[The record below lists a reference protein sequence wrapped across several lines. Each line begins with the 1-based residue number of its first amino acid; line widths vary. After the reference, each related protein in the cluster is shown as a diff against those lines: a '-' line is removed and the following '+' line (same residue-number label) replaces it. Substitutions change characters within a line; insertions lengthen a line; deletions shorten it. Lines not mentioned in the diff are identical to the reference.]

1 MFIRD
6 IQTTDWKAIHELINS
21 AFSSNESDEINVF
34 VSKLLTESVSPS
46 IKALVAERN
55 DEVVGFISCSPIYL
69 DSFESLTGYILAPL
83 AVSPSHQKKGVGSA
97 LVNSAI
103 NVLKENN
110 VDVLLVYGDPDYYNR
125 FGFITSDAECFV
137 PPYRLAYPTGWL
149 GMVLSER
156 CLPNHSVEFNCVEAL
171 KNPDLW

>member
-1 MFIRD
+1 MVIRD
-6 IQTTDWKAIHELINS
+6 IQTTDLKAIYELINS
-21 AFSSNESDEINVF
+21 AFSSNESNEINVF
-34 VSKLLTESVSPS
+34 VSKLLAESISPN

-55 DEVVGFISCSPIYL
+55 DEVLGFISCSPIYL
-69 DSFESLTGYILAPL
+69 DSYESLTGYILAPL
-83 AVSPSHQKKGVGSA
+83 AVSPSHQKQGIGLA

-125 FGFITSDAECFV
+125 FGFIRSDAECFV

-149 GMVLSER
+149 GMMLSES
-156 CLPNHSVEFNCVEAL
+156 CLPDHSVKFNCVEAL